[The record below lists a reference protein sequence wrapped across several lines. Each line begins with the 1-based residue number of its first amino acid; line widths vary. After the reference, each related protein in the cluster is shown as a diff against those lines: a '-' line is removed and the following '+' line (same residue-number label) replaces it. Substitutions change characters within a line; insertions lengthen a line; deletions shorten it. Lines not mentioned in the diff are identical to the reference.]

1 MLQRKNP
8 VITRIQKRNKRD
20 RRFQIAM
27 GILNLKEETETRG
40 IKMLL
45 FGKEKSGLGC

>member
-1 MLQRKNP
+1 MKRWIKRWMEREREGEENGKEGRK
-8 VITRIQKRNKRD
+8 
-20 RRFQIAM
+20 
-27 GILNLKEETETRG
+27 GSGG